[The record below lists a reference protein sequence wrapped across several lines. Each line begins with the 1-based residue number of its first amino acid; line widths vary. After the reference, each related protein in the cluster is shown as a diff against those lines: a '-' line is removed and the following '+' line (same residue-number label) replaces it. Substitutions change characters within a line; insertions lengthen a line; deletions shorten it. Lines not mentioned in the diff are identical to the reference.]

1 MSNPLDLSMITV
13 NSSGDLG
20 TLTVTDTGMS
30 NTIGQFT
37 TIAAGKIGTNP
48 SGRLVLKGPDAD
60 IDIDGI
66 SLKDTLLGIQQRLAL
81 LQPNLELEA
90 EWHQLQELGEQY
102 RTLEAELL
110 KKQRTWNTI
119 KQ

>member
-1 MSNPLDLSMITV
+1 MITV
-13 NSSGDLG
+13 NSSINLG

-37 TIAAGKIGTNP
+37 TIAAGKIDANT

-60 IDIDGI
+60 IDMDGI
-66 SLKDTLLGIQQRLAL
+66 SLKDTLLNIQQRLNL

-90 EWHQLQELGEQY
+90 EWHQLQAIGEQY
-102 RTLEAELL
+102 RALEAKLL
-110 KKQRTWNTI
+110 EKQQAWDI
-119 KQ
+119 LEKAK